1 MKWLIILIPILFIF
15 QGCMEKSYEKVGVK
29 LEFQEFPSKYIYDG
43 KNISPK
49 IFIYGIDSKVKSIA
63 IIMLDTDAPSGS
75 FTHWLIWNIE
85 AKYPNMT
92 IPENIPKKGIINK
105 PIKAIQGKND
115 FNKIGYDGPRP
126 PPGRRHHYHFKVYGL
141 DTFLTIDAGATKS
154 ELEKAMHGHIIQYG
168 EAIATYK
175 V

>member
-1 MKWLIILIPILFIF
+1 MNSKN
-15 QGCMEKSYEKVGVK
+15 
-29 LEFQEFPSKYIYDG
+29 FPQNIYDG

-85 AKYPNMT
+85 AGHPNMT

-105 PIKAIQGKND
+105 PIKAMQGKND

-141 DTFLTIDAGATKS
+141 DTFLTVDAGGKKKRAGKGDAWPYNPVWRS
-154 ELEKAMHGHIIQYG
+154 YSYLQSLILLNF
-168 EAIATYK
+168 
-175 V
+175 